1 MRDTRRVSPI
11 TTTQQGFIAE
21 REFMKLLMLGSD
33 GELEVMAPA
42 TDDERR
48 DLETHIRGKFTPGF
62 IFQVKSTTYLDR
74 RFKARRLSIHF
85 PVAKDRLVSHPLFWY
100 FFAYL
105 DVEAMGFDD
114 PVFPVPSLEVHTH
127 ASPELRDETWS
138 FNFGAS
144 LESDADDYWRKF
156 QQSKRDVG
164 RYILHVL
171 RAQRASATPLFG
183 AGASQE
189 LPPGSIW
196 VSAR

>member
-1 MRDTRRVSPI
+1 MRHTRRVSPI

-100 FFAYL
+100 FFAFL
-105 DVEAMGFDD
+105 DVEGMSFAD
-114 PVFPVPSLEVHTH
+114 PFFPVPSGEVHAH
-127 ASPELRDETWS
+127 ASPELRDENWS

-144 LESDADDYWRKF
+144 LEPDADDYWRRF
-156 QQSKRDVG
+156 QRAQKDVG
-164 RYILHVL
+164 RHILEVL
-171 RAQRASATPLFG
+171 RTQRSTATPLLG
-183 AGASQE
+183 ASASQE

-196 VSAR
+196 VRAR

>member
-1 MRDTRRVSPI
+1 VSPI

-21 REFMKLLMLGSD
+21 REFMKLLMLGS
-33 GELEVMAPA
+33 GGVLEVMAPA

-48 DLETHIRGKFTPGF
+48 DLETHIRGKFTPGL
-62 IFQVKSTTYLDR
+62 IFQVKSTTYLDPR
-74 RFKARRLSIHF
+74 YKARRLSIHF
-85 PVAKDRLVSHPLFWY
+85 PVAENRLVSHPLSWY

-114 PVFPVPSLEVHTH
+114 PVFPVPSAEVHAH
-127 ASPELRDETWS
+127 ASPKLKEKTWS

-156 QQSKRDVG
+156 QRKQKDVG
-164 RYILHVL
+164 RYVLQTL
-171 RAQRASATPLFG
+171 RAQKATATPLL
-183 AGASQE
+183 AVGASHE
-189 LPPGSIW
+189 LPPGAIW

>member
-1 MRDTRRVSPI
+1 MPSRTVPPPVRPQSSAGTLRPQPRSRPTRPIPRSNRLLLAMRHTRRMSPI

-85 PVAKDRLVSHPLFWY
+85 PVAKDRLVCHPLFWA
-100 FFAYL
+100 FFALL
-105 DVEAMGFDD
+105 DGEA
-114 PVFPVPSLEVHTH
+114 
-127 ASPELRDETWS
+127 
-138 FNFGAS
+138 
-144 LESDADDYWRKF
+144 
-156 QQSKRDVG
+156 
-164 RYILHVL
+164 
-171 RAQRASATPLFG
+171 
-183 AGASQE
+183 AGVAAPR
-189 LPPGSIW
+189 L
-196 VSAR
+196 